1 MKNHTF
7 SLITPTHNPKYI
19 SELYE
24 SIKDQTYELW
34 EWVIWVN
41 GGISSEDLPQE
52 IRDDSRVRIGS
63 SSLETSS
70 VGQIKHLAFS
80 LGAGDVLVEV
90 DHDDLLTPDCL
101 EELNAAFQDEEIG
114 FVFSDD
120 AKLTENFT
128 PYNKDL
134 GWTHYKYEHQGRELT
149 AMRTSQ
155 PNSCSIQYIWYSPDH
170 VRAWRKSVYEEMGGH
185 NPEFDVCDDHE
196 LMIRTYL
203 HTKMKKVEKVL
214 YLYRIDGDNT
224 WLERKE
230 KIQIMTK
237 ELGMKYA
244 RALAER
250 ECELRNL
257 MKVDLGGGLFPREG
271 YVTIDQKNSDIT
283 ADLNEGI
290 PLPDDSVGVINASHV
305 IEHLKDPLKTMTEIH
320 RVLAHGGWAFIEV
333 PSTDGRGAWQ
343 DPTHVSFWN
352 QNSFFY
358 YTRKQQAQFIYNDT
372 VRFMERRLE
381 THYPNKW
388 YEDNKIPCVTT
399 WLVAH
404 KDDED
409 RRMGPLSI

>member
-24 SIKDQTYELW
+24 SIKDQTYQRW

-70 VGQIKHLAFS
+70 IGQIKHLAFS
-80 LGAGDVLVEV
+80 LGAGDILVEV

-101 EELNAAFQDEEIG
+101 EELNAAFQDEEVG

-134 GWTHYKYEHQGRELT
+134 GWTHYKYEHRGKELT

-155 PNSCSIQYIWYSPDH
+155 PNSCSIQYIWYAPDH
-170 VRAWRKSVYEEMGGH
+170 VRAWRKSVYDELGGH

-214 YLYRIDGDNT
+214 YLYRIDGGNT
-224 WLERKE
+224 WLERTQ
-230 KIQIMTK
+230 KIQTMTVD
-237 ELGMKYA
+237 LGVKYA
-244 RALAER
+244 KALAER
-250 ECELRNL
+250 EAELRGLLCINL
-257 MKVDLGGGLFPREG
+257 SSLGQEEHTYP
-271 YVTIDQKNSDIT
+271 S
-283 ADLNEGI
+283 LNI
-290 PLPDDSVGVINASHV
+290 SYSLPLEDNSVGVINASHV
-305 IEHLKDPLKTMTEIH
+305 LQKIKDPKKAMSEIY

-333 PSTDGRGAWQ
+333 PSTDGRGAWM
-343 DPTHVSFWN
+343 DPSHVSFWN

-358 YTRKQQAQFIYNDT
+358 YTRREQAKFIGNNK
-372 VRFMERRLE
+372 VKFMERKLE
-381 THYPNKW
+381 THYPGKW

-404 KDDED
+404 KDDQD

>member
-24 SIKDQTYELW
+24 SIKDQTYQRW

-70 VGQIKHLAFS
+70 IGQIKHLAFS
-80 LGAGDVLVEV
+80 LGAGDILVEV

-101 EELNAAFQDEEIG
+101 EELNAAFQDEEVG

-134 GWTHYKYEHQGRELT
+134 GWTHYKYEHRGKELT

-155 PNSCSIQYIWYSPDH
+155 PNSCSIQYIWYAPDH
-170 VRAWRKSVYEEMGGH
+170 VRAWRKSVYDELGGH

-214 YLYRIDGDNT
+214 YLYRIDGGNT
-224 WLERKE
+224 WLERVR
-230 KIQIMTK
+230 KIQEVTK
-237 ELGMKYA
+237 QLGKKYA

-250 ECELRNL
+250 ECELRGL
-257 MKVDLGGGLFPREG
+257 RKVDLNKHTECLEG
-271 YVTIDQKNSDIT
+271 YEKVEFMDK
-283 ADLNEGI
+283 L
-290 PLPDDSVGVINASHV
+290 PLEDNSVGVINASHV
-305 IEHLKDPLKTMTEIH
+305 IQHLKDPVNTMREIH

-343 DPTHVSFWN
+343 DPRHVSFWN
-352 QNSFFY
+352 ENSFFY
-358 YTRKQQAQFIYNDT
+358 YTKAEQAKFIENKDI
-372 VRFMERRLE
+372 RFMSRRLE
-381 THYPNKW
+381 TGFPSKW
-388 YEDNKIPCVTT
+388 YEDNKIPCVFA

-404 KDDED
+404 KED
-409 RRMGPLSI
+409 SERRMGPMSI

>member
-24 SIKDQTYELW
+24 SIKDQTYQLW

-41 GGISSEDLPQE
+41 GGITPEDLPQE
-52 IRDDSRVRIGS
+52 IRDDSRVRIESTSLES
-63 SSLETSS
+63 SSI
-70 VGQIKHLAFS
+70 GQIKHWAFS
-80 LGAGDVLVEV
+80 IGAGDILVEV

-101 EELNAAFQDEEIG
+101 EELNEAFQDEEVG

-120 AKLTENFT
+120 AKLAEQFT

-134 GWTHYKYEHQGRELT
+134 GWTYYKYEHEGRELT

-170 VRAWRKSVYEEMGGH
+170 VRAWRKSVYEELGGH

-214 YLYRIDGDNT
+214 YLYRIDGSNT
-224 WLERKE
+224 WLERNK
-230 KIQIMTK
+230 KIQTMTK
-237 ELGMKYA
+237 ELGVKYA

-250 ECELRNL
+250 EAELRGLLCINL
-257 MKVDLGGGLFPREG
+257 SSLGQEEHN
-271 YVTIDQKNSDIT
+271 YSSVNISNS
-283 ADLNEGI
+283 L
-290 PLPDDSVGVINASHV
+290 PLDDNSVGVINASHV
-305 IEHLKDPLKTMTEIH
+305 LQKLKDPKKTMSEIY

-333 PSTDGRGAWQ
+333 PSTDGRGAWM
-343 DPTHVSFWN
+343 DPSHVSFWN

-358 YTRKQQAQFIYNDT
+358 YTRQQQAKFIGNSKIK
-372 VRFMERRLE
+372 FMERKLE
-381 THYPNKW
+381 THYPSKW
-388 YEDNKIPCVTT
+388 YEYNKIPCVTT

-404 KDDED
+404 KDDTD